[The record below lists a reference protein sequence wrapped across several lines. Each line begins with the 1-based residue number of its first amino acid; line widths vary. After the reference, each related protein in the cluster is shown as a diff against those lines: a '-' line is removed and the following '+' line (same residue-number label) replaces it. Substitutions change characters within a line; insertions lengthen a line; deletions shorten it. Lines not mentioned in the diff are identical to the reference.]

1 MMERLV
7 VSDDFERTRAGSK
20 ELFEKAGLRLPG
32 GLNGELRAA
41 DPFPLFIDRAEGARK
56 WDVDGN
62 EYIDYSMGSAALMLG
77 HAHPAIVD
85 AIVRQAPRGT
95 LYSALTALE
104 VEWASLI
111 SELYPSASQIRF
123 TGSGTE
129 ANILAFRLARA
140 ATGREK
146 ILRFEGHFHGWGD
159 DTSVGIKLPFDE
171 PHTHGIL
178 PAVDAASVLC
188 PADATSAAAALA
200 ANPNIAAIV
209 LEPSGASWGTV
220 PIPENFLEDLRRL
233 ADERGALLIFDEVIT
248 GFRWSPGGAQALS
261 GVTPDITTLAK
272 NLTGGLP
279 GGAVAGGPELMRL
292 LDPAVEYKGKR
303 AGVFHRGTFNANPL
317 SAAAGITALGIFKT
331 GEPQRR
337 ADAMA
342 ARLREGMNRALLR
355 REIAGVAYGP
365 SSTCHIYLGPVQRPG
380 TLDGLA
386 AAELKSISP
395 KTVAALQRAL
405 RVRGV
410 DLMSYT
416 GGVTSAA
423 HTEAD
428 IDKTIEVFDE
438 AVGELA
444 ESGVVERL

>member
-1 MMERLV
+1 M
-7 VSDDFERTRAGSK
+7 SDNFESTHAGSK
-20 ELFEKAGLRLPG
+20 ELFAKAGTRLPG

-41 DPFPLFIDRAEGARK
+41 DPFPLFIERAQGSRK
-56 WDVDGN
+56 WDADDN
-62 EYIDYSMGSAALMLG
+62 EYIDYSMGSAALLLG
-77 HAHPAIVD
+77 HAHPAITS

-95 LYSALTALE
+95 LYSGLTALE
-104 VEWASLI
+104 VEWATLI
-111 SELYPSASQIRF
+111 SELYPSARQIRF

-129 ANILAFRLARA
+129 ANTLAFRLARA

-159 DTSVGIKLPFDE
+159 DTSVGIKLPFGE
-171 PHTHGIL
+171 PHSHGIL

-188 PADATSAAAALA
+188 QADAASAAAAID
-200 ANPNIAAIV
+200 ANPDIAAIV

-220 PIPENFLEDLRRL
+220 PIPDNFLEDLRQL
-233 ADERGALLIFDEVIT
+233 ADKSGALLIFDEVIT
-248 GFRWSPGGAQALS
+248 GFRWSPGGMQALS

-279 GGAVAGGPELMRL
+279 GGAVAGSPEVMRL
-292 LDPAVEYKGKR
+292 LDPAVEFKGKR

-317 SAAAGITALGIFKT
+317 SAAAGIAALGIFKT
-331 GEPQRR
+331 GEPQRH

-342 ARLREGMNRALLR
+342 ARLREGMNRVLLR
-355 REIAGVAYGP
+355 REIAGAAYGP
-365 SSTCHIYLGPVQRPG
+365 SSTCHIYLGPVKRPG
-380 TLDGLA
+380 TIDGLG
-386 AAELKSISP
+386 AAELKSIPP

-428 IDKTIEVFDE
+428 IDKTIDVFDE
-438 AVGELA
+438 AASALA
-444 ESGVVERL
+444 ESGTVERL